1 MVAQTRHHNKVVFR
15 DKLAGKGLTTDQIIK
30 KLHGLYD
37 QLEKQDQD
45 DVDRNSLSTARA
57 ELIHKT
63 ILLHKDQGVRAY
75 TACCLAEL
83 LRLYAPDAPYTQ
95 PELRDIFQFF
105 VRQLKEGLKHAETA
119 YHNQYF
125 SLLES
130 LSTVKSAVLVCDL
143 PSGDELMLEFFT
155 TFFYIVRRGTANKK
169 MESFM
174 GDILIALLD
183 ECQSVPQTV
192 LDTILAQ
199 FMDKDTVSRLAY
211 RSISDTLIYL
221 FLTATRAT
229 SVQACGNSLQWS
241 L

>member
-1 MVAQTRHHNKVVFR
+1 MVAQTRLHNKVVFR
-15 DKLAGKGLTTDQIIK
+15 DKLAGKGLTADQIVK
-30 KLHGLYD
+30 KLHALHD

-45 DVDRNSLSTARA
+45 EIDKNSLSTARA

-63 ILLHKDQGVRAY
+63 ILFHKDQGVRAY

-95 PELRDIFQFF
+95 AELRDIFQFF
-105 VRQLKEGLKHAETA
+105 IGQLKDGLKNSETASA

-143 PSGDELMLEFFT
+143 PSGDELMNEFFT

-174 GDILIALLD
+174 GDILIAVLD

-199 FMDKDTVSRLAY
+199 FMDKDPVSRLGT
-211 RSISDTLIYL
+211 RVPWDM
-221 FLTATRAT
+221 LTFSLPATRTAR
-229 SVQACGNSLQWS
+229 L
-241 L
+241 